1 MNNNENARFF
11 MKILNNVKMK
21 KSVFF
26 RCIFA
31 EKETIIYMNN
41 HSKIVNLFYR
51 SILYLFIVVISL
63 SFMSCNK
70 TKSYKDKLYVEYEKF
85 NPLNIESKFY
95 SKALFSLDTANFNEE
110 LMRIKPDFPFF
121 FEDISDFDMT
131 ASFLKDFAT
140 DTFSVKINNL
150 VEDKYKDFS
159 SLEND
164 VKSVLQ
170 RFSYY
175 YSEINNPT
183 IYYYI
188 SGIDYNTPPVYM
200 KDNDILI
207 SIDFYL
213 GNESK
218 IYDYIGMPR
227 YRSIRCQSS
236 YITRDLAQFI
246 YYDKVYRQRIQ
257 KDLLTEMIE
266 VGKMYYFI
274 EAMNP
279 VIPDSV
285 LMGYSDSQMQWAE
298 NHEADVW
305 ASIVG
310 NDMLYSKGL
319 EMYRAFF
326 GDGPFTQAFSNES
339 PARLG
344 EYIGLQIIR
353 SYMTNNDVSLQELMA
368 NDDIQQI
375 FQASQYKP
383 KN

>member
-1 MNNNENARFF
+1 MNSHI
-11 MKILNNVKMK
+11 KIAKLL
-21 KSVFF
+21 SG
-26 RCIFA
+26 
-31 EKETIIYMNN
+31 
-41 HSKIVNLFYR
+41 SL
-51 SILYLFIVVISL
+51 LYLLIFIL
-63 SFMSCNK
+63 FLAFTSCEK
-70 TKSYKDKLYVEYEKF
+70 SKSYKNKLDVEYKKLE
-85 NPLNIESKFY
+85 PQNIESKLY

-110 LMRIKPDFPFF
+110 LMTIKPDFPFF
-121 FEDISDFDMT
+121 FEDIRDFDRT
-131 ASFLKDFAT
+131 ASFLKDFVT
-140 DTFSVKINNL
+140 DTFSVKINNM
-150 VEDKYKDFS
+150 VEEKFKDFS
-159 SLEND
+159 ALEND
-164 VKSVLQ
+164 IKSVFQ
-170 RFSYY
+170 RFNYY
-175 YSEINNPT
+175 YPEINNPT

-188 SGIDYNTPPVYM
+188 SGIDYNTSPVYM
-200 KDNDILI
+200 KDNDVLI
-207 SIDFYL
+207 SLDFYL
-213 GNESK
+213 GNEDK
-218 IYDYIGMPR
+218 IYDYVGMPR
-227 YRSIRCQSS
+227 YRSIRCQPS
-236 YITRDLAQFI
+236 YITRDLAQFL
-246 YYDKVYRQRIQ
+246 YYNGVYRQRIQ
-257 KDLLTEMIE
+257 KDLLTEMVE

-279 VIPDSV
+279 SMPDSI
-285 LMGYSDSQMQWAE
+285 LMGYSSSQMQWVE

-319 EMYRAFF
+319 EMYRTFF

>member
-1 MNNNENARFF
+1 MNSHI
-11 MKILNNVKMK
+11 KIAKLL
-21 KSVFF
+21 SGSLL
-26 RCIFA
+26 C
-31 EKETIIYMNN
+31 
-41 HSKIVNLFYR
+41 
-51 SILYLFIVVISL
+51 LFI
-63 SFMSCNK
+63 FMLFLAFTSCEK
-70 TKSYKDKLYVEYEKF
+70 SKSYKNKLDVEYKKLE
-85 NPLNIESKFY
+85 PQNIESKLY

-110 LMRIKPDFPFF
+110 LMTIKPDFPFF
-121 FEDISDFDMT
+121 FEDIRDFDRT
-131 ASFLKDFAT
+131 ASFLKDFVT
-140 DTFSVKINNL
+140 DTFSVKINNM
-150 VEDKYKDFS
+150 VEEKFKDFS
-159 SLEND
+159 ALEND
-164 VKSVLQ
+164 IKSVFQ
-170 RFSYY
+170 RFNYY
-175 YSEINNPT
+175 YPEINNPT

-188 SGIDYNTPPVYM
+188 SGIDYNTSPVYM
-200 KDNDILI
+200 KDNDVLI
-207 SIDFYL
+207 SLDFYL
-213 GNESK
+213 GNEDK
-218 IYDYIGMPR
+218 IYDYVGMPR
-227 YRSIRCQSS
+227 YRSIRCQPT
-236 YITRDLAQFI
+236 YITRDLAQFL
-246 YYDKVYRQRIQ
+246 YYNGVYRQRIQ

-279 VIPDSV
+279 SMPDSI
-285 LMGYSDSQMQWAE
+285 LMGYSSSQMQWVE

-319 EMYRAFF
+319 EMYRTFF